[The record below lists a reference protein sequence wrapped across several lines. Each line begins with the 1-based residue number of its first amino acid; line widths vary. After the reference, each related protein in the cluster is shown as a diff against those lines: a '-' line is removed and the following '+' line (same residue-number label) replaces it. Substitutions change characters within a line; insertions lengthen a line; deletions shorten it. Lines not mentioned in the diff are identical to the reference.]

1 MKKYRMVLPSGRA
14 LLTRMRSIERNIS
27 ARLEAADKAAEDNQA
42 ARMAAWSEATNAARY
57 ELARLVGLA
66 VLDNHVKKGALNNE

>member
-1 MKKYRMVLPSGRA
+1 
-14 LLTRMRSIERNIS
+14 MRSIERGIS
-27 ARLEAADKAAEDNQA
+27 ARLEKADRYAGDNQVE
-42 ARMAAWSEATNAARY
+42 RMKAWSEATDAARY